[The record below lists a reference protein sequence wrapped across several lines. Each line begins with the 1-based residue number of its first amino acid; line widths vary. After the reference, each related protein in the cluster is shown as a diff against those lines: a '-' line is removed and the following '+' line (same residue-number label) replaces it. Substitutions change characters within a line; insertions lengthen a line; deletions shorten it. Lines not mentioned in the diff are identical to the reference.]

1 MVPPQDMDMG
11 SLQDTVGMFKTYL
24 IPALVLAPLL
34 LCVLA
39 VIFECARKT
48 ITRMQNKVSFF
59 EPDDAPRNRRRA
71 ELMTPHVTRCLRKG
85 RR

>member
-1 MVPPQDMDMG
+1 MLPPQNMDMG
-11 SLQDTVGMFKTYL
+11 SLQDTVGMLKTYL

-34 LCVLA
+34 LCVLT

-59 EPDDAPRNRRRA
+59 ESDDAPRNRRRA
-71 ELMTPHVTRCLRKG
+71 ELMTLHETRSSRKE